1 MDVGISTR
9 YGFKYVGYGGHV
21 YCLNCCEDGIA
32 CGDIDWYSYCS
43 SCVHL
48 DAICCVDGWWYGYC
62 VDGVS

>member
-21 YCLNCCEDGIA
+21 DCLNCCEDGIA

-43 SCVHL
+43 SCVYV
-48 DAICCVDGWWYGYC
+48 DAICCVDG
-62 VDGVS
+62 